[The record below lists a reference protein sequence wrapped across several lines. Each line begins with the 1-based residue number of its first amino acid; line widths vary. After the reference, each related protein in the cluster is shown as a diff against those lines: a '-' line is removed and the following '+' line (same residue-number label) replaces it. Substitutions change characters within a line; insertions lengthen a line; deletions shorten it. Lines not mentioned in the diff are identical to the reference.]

1 VLLCS
6 MPMTTSMVLSCVN
19 LVGEW
24 GYMKALEDTFFA
36 CEMLCFSGNDSLVG
50 GVAFIF
56 ILVIAV

>member
-1 VLLCS
+1 
-6 MPMTTSMVLSCVN
+6 MVLSCVN